1 MKRHHCTC
9 CCIWA
14 LASAVAV
21 AAGLA
26 AALTT
31 SELAAQLYPGYTV
44 LQLAPSSTSSLA
56 AAIAQA
62 RGAAAT
68 PPSSFLV
75 IFSSSSKPLVV
86 DEALAVGPGEA
97 WALSTAAG
105 LQAAADGAALAP
117 ADLLPVRCSALRNGS
132 FITNSESFSS
142 LDLLGMSI
150 NGCPSTA
157 LDLSGGKR
165 LLLSN
170 THLKGSNAKDLAEDG
185 GAALLREIDEVTF
198 VNSACVGNSVLYNGG
213 CVNGAR
219 LGKFTALNSS
229 FTNNW
234 KSAEEAG
241 GRLKG
246 GGVLFFESL
255 GAVTITSCDFAHN
268 SALYGNGGSLFCS
281 TCGDLL
287 VTRSRF
293 TNNSAGASGGCI
305 YAGEAASVTMLDCN
319 FTANGQLPGAKD
331 AAWTENG
338 GAIATDGT
346 RTSNLYPVNLVVRRS
361 TFVNNKA
368 VVGGAIMASQYSR
381 SKGRV
386 EVHDCR
392 FSGNTGKF
400 DGGAV
405 MIEENQYTELVLNAS
420 SFENNQGDF
429 GGAVSAYDADVAAT
443 NCSFIGNKAGVDGGA
458 LHLSTMQA
466 AGSGN
471 QLALAGCTLS
481 DNTAGVFGGAVA
493 VYNQGLAVKDS
504 SFEANQGGSA
514 GAIYLSNGP
523 NATLLDSVFERNTAE
538 KGSGGA
544 IRLASVGQLDMQG
557 ITMNGNEALGGNGGA
572 MQAAQV
578 SDAMLSDLTVTDGY
592 ADVAGGG
599 LSFLGC
605 SNVTLQGCTL
615 YNNTA
620 PLGAGMAADS
630 SQLVLQSVNISSNLA
645 VEEEAGEGGRRRKLQ
660 QAAAADGLNVR
671 QYGSEVYASTTGGA
685 ILVQQSSLSMADSSL
700 AGNTAGGDAGALFVH
715 APSGLN
721 ITNVTFAENV
731 AERGVG
737 GGVVVRGAGAAVAA
751 GVRGCTFSG
760 NAARLGSG
768 GAVVLDSG
776 LGPLQVA
783 AQGCSF
789 TRNTAGRSGGAIAAA
804 GPTAL
809 TCTDCSSQSNQA
821 GQHGGWLHCSGCSS
835 TAVTAGRSSSNT
847 AGAAGGAAMYGVGAA
862 TAGLGCGAQGAG
874 GGLCMSGAA
883 AATIQANSLTGNKG
897 STGGALFASA
907 DCEAVA
913 GGCRVGQV
921 NVTDLTA
928 RDNSATEAGGVL
940 YTTTPAAVN
949 VGDAGKDPASTA
961 AEQRRQQIVQQLSES
976 NTVGEGGYGPAVASF
991 PTTLS
996 LMHTAQDEEVVAAPQ
1011 PQATAQAAQQQQQQ
1025 SQQQPKQGS
1034 TGRRLQQLPLPPGS
1048 DIAAAVSSATADIKQ
1063 QVNSTYRT
1071 TSAPTAAT
1079 SDTLQPFCP
1088 ALGASITAQHAMAVG
1103 ANQNFSLPVSVLDA
1117 FGSQARRGPGSDWIV
1132 ALSQNSGG
1140 ARTLSGNMRGALSGG
1155 YVVLQG
1161 LSIQA
1166 EPGSR
1171 LNLTLSAVPPP
1182 GSGDKP
1188 LSATIDVLVRPCL
1201 AGEYATVSSEPGQAS
1216 SSVSCRTCAAP
1227 TFSFSAYL
1235 PTGAAA
1241 AAASE
1246 KDICQSCPERGICV
1260 AGMVIPESG
1269 AFQVHPRST
1278 VIRRCPNVRAC
1289 QRNATATL
1297 NLQGL
1302 QCANRRYIDP
1312 ADIDPQPYTALQC
1325 SAGYAGPF
1333 CSSCYRPGRNLWL
1346 LQQLER
1352 AGSPQQGFTLGDQ
1365 VVLASGRAGG
1375 TAGRGEVYGKASGRC
1390 RRCPHLAAAW
1400 LGFLLSRL
1408 LDLLV
1413 IGCMA
1418 ALWLLYGWLSHSAAA
1433 TAFVQLKHQRMA
1445 SLKMRDSIF
1454 GSALSIK
1461 GGLQA
1466 APTLSEAYFSAAS
1479 SNASAARSA
1488 TLSREMQREMR
1499 HQPSSMRVR
1508 ESAARQASGPPV
1520 EHAHLQLQASV
1531 TQPLGTGPGAIMEL
1545 PNGSRVMPP
1554 AGAAV
1559 GPAYTSPFSLVDQ
1572 PSVQHMLVSEPSG
1585 SSLQGAASR
1594 VFSGGL
1600 YHIYRPASM
1609 RWSSAVSVVDLL
1621 RQQYMHGHGSSP
1633 ANMSQQGGGDDV
1645 LGQQAAL
1652 LLMAVKHLA
1661 CLAQVLLDAAQVA
1674 AVLLSLDLVLLVPD
1688 WAAQGLA
1695 GVLLTQ
1701 AHTWQYVPF
1710 ECLIPGGSQASAAV
1724 AQTVAVMLL
1733 PVIYT
1738 LVLSPLLLWLV
1749 DLSRDSALF
1758 RQHVLARAAAPA
1770 ASKDTPAQAST
1781 AAAASAGARPGCG
1794 WLSRF
1799 WPVKSGTWTL
1809 FAAVAV
1815 ASMAYCY
1822 SFYVATLTAAFN
1834 CMSLSTRQGVLGE
1847 QQVTR
1852 SVWVPDMQ
1860 LSCSSPQQLA
1870 AMAVAI
1876 LIGIPLLVGY
1886 WLLLLTLA
1894 WPKHPASPAP
1904 VAACKASSRLLRALA
1919 SYCALLKRA
1928 CLLPFTW
1935 LERPVRTCQR
1945 LSSAL
1950 GVSGESC
1957 AALSVWNVEWRWWWL
1972 AGREAAKFGLVAAA
1986 ALTTMRGPDEQ
1997 ARVLLLLVVIA
2008 AALSWRVQA
2017 GCSTSMNQLQFLA
2030 WCWLQLLALL
2040 VVMPSMQDIS
2050 AAGFGAALLALV
2062 ALVMLQCG
2070 VVIGCLV
2077 WRIVASLKNLSLL
2090 MALEAEGGGVLSLAS
2105 VAELS

>member
-1 MKRHHCTC
+1 MKRHHYAC
-9 CCIWA
+9 CCVHA
-14 LASAVAV
+14 LALSLVLVAGV
-21 AAGLA
+21 AT
-26 AALTT
+26 ALPV

-56 AAIAQA
+56 AVIEQA
-62 RGAAAT
+62 RRAAGT
-68 PPSSFLV
+68 TPSSFLV
-75 IFSSSSKPLVV
+75 IFLSSRQPLVV

-105 LQAAADGAALAP
+105 LQAAAGGAALAP

-132 FITNSESFSS
+132 LITNSEAFSS
-142 LDLLGMSI
+142 LDLLGLSI
-150 NGCPSTA
+150 SGCPGTA

-170 THLKGSNAKDLAEDG
+170 THLKGSNAEDLAEDG
-185 GAALLREIDEVTF
+185 GAALLREVDEVTF
-198 VNSACVGNSVLYNGG
+198 VNSACVGNSVLNSGG
-213 CVNGAR
+213 CVYGVK
-219 LGKFTALNSS
+219 LGQFTALNSS

-234 KSAEEAG
+234 KTAEEVG

-246 GGVLFFESL
+246 GGALCFESL
-255 GAVTITSCDFAHN
+255 RAVTITNCDFAHN

-293 TNNSAGASGGCI
+293 TNNSAAASGGCI
-305 YAGEAASVTMLDCN
+305 FAGEVASFTVLDCN
-319 FTANGQLPGAKD
+319 FTANGHYTDTTGTEELTGSGA
-331 AAWTENG
+331 
-338 GAIATDGT
+338 AIATDGT

-361 TFVNNKA
+361 TFVGNTA
-368 VVGGAIMASQYSR
+368 DTGGAIKALQYSDGR
-381 SKGRV
+381 GRV
-386 EVHDCR
+386 EVHECR
-392 FSGNTGKF
+392 FFGNNGSF
-400 DGGAV
+400 DGGAI
-405 MIEENQYTELVLNAS
+405 MIDETQHVQLVLNAS
-420 SFENNQGDF
+420 SFEDNRGDF
-429 GGAVSAYDADVAAT
+429 GGAVSAYDADVTAT
-443 NCSFIGNKAGVDGGA
+443 NCSFTANKADVDGGA
-458 LHLSTMQA
+458 LQLSTQQA

-471 QLALAGCTLS
+471 LLALAGCTFTG
-481 DNTAGVFGGAVA
+481 NTAGVFGGAVA
-493 VYNQGLAVKDS
+493 VYNQGLAVKNS
-504 SFEANQGGSA
+504 SFEANQADDSGGA
-514 GAIYLSNGP
+514 VYLNNAP
-523 NATLLDSVFERNTAE
+523 AATLAHSVFERNMAQ
-538 KGSGGA
+538 KGDAGA
-544 IRLASVGQLDMQG
+544 VLLFSAGLLDMTD
-557 ITMNGNEALGGNGGA
+557 IIMRGNKGGNGGA

-578 SDAMLSDLTVTDGY
+578 SSGTLSDLTVTNGY
-592 ADVAGGG
+592 ASVAGGG

-630 SQLVLQSVNISSNLA
+630 SQLVLQAVNISSNLA
-645 VEEEAGEGGRRRKLQ
+645 VEEETGEGGRRRKLQ

-671 QYGSEVYASTTGGA
+671 QYGSEVYASPTGGA

-721 ITNVTFAENV
+721 ITNVTFADNV

-751 GVRGCTFSG
+751 SVRGCTFSG

-789 TRNTAGRSGGAIAAA
+789 TRNTAGRFGGAIAAA

-809 TCTDCSSQSNQA
+809 TCSDCSSESNQA

-835 TAVTAGRSSSNT
+835 TTVTAGRSSSNK

-913 GGCRVGQV
+913 GGCRAGQV

-928 RDNSATEAGGVL
+928 RGNSATEAGGVL

-961 AEQRRQQIVQQLSES
+961 AEQRRQQIVQQLSDS
-976 NTVGEGGYGPAVASF
+976 NTVGKGGYGPAVASF

-996 LMHTAQDEEVVAAPQ
+996 LMHTAQDEEGVAAPE

-1227 TFSFSAYL
+1227 TFSFSAY
-1235 PTGAAA
+1235 PPPGAA

-1312 ADIDPQPYTALQC
+1312 ADIDPRPYTAMQC

-1375 TAGRGEVYGKASGRC
+1375 MAGRGEVYGKASGRC
-1390 RRCPHLAAAW
+1390 RRCPRLAAAW

-1445 SLKMRDSIF
+1445 SLKMRGSIF
-1454 GSALSIK
+1454 GSALSARS
-1461 GGLQA
+1461 GLGARSSFGNA
-1466 APTLSEAYFSAAS
+1466 AAVPGNNS
-1479 SNASAARSA
+1479 SASAVRSD
-1488 TLSREMQREMR
+1488 TSVKSMQRELR
-1499 HQPSSMRVR
+1499 RQLSGRV
-1508 ESAARQASGPPV
+1508 SDTAARQASGPPM
-1520 EHAHLQLQASV
+1520 EPAHLQLQASV
-1531 TQPLGTGPGAIMEL
+1531 TQPLGSGPAAIMEL
-1545 PNGSRVMPP
+1545 PNGSTVMPP
-1554 AGAAV
+1554 EGAADV
-1559 GPAYTSPFSLVDQ
+1559 SPFSLVDQ

-1621 RQQYMHGHGSSP
+1621 RQQYMHGGSP
-1633 ANMSQQGGGDDV
+1633 ASMSQQGGGDDV

-1738 LVLSPLLLWLV
+1738 LVLSPMLLWLV

-1770 ASKDTPAQAST
+1770 VSKDTPAQAGT
-1781 AAAASAGARPGCG
+1781 AAAAPAGARRGCS

-1815 ASMAYCY
+1815 ASMAYCH

-1834 CMSLSTRQGVLGE
+1834 CMSLCTRQGVPGE

-1860 LSCSSPQQLA
+1860 LSCSSPPQLA
-1870 AMAVAI
+1870 AMAVAC

-1919 SYCALLKRA
+1919 SYWALLKRA

-2040 VVMPSMQDIS
+2040 VVVPSMQDIS

-2090 MALEAEGGGVLSLAS
+2090 MALEAEGGGVVSFTGVAS
-2105 VAELS
+2105 

>member
-1 MKRHHCTC
+1 M
-9 CCIWA
+9 
-14 LASAVAV
+14 
-21 AAGLA
+21 
-26 AALTT
+26 
-31 SELAAQLYPGYTV
+31 LAAQLYPGYTV

-56 AAIAQA
+56 AAIEQA
-62 RGAAAT
+62 RRAAGT
-68 PPSSFLV
+68 TPSSFLV
-75 IFSSSSKPLVV
+75 IFSSSRQPLVV

-105 LQAAADGAALAP
+105 LQAAAGGAALAP

-132 FITNSESFSS
+132 LITNSESFSS
-142 LDLLGMSI
+142 LDLLGLSI
-150 NGCPSTA
+150 SGCPGTA

-170 THLKGSNAKDLAEDG
+170 THLKGSNAEDLAEDG

-198 VNSACVGNSVLYNGG
+198 VNSACLGNSVLNSGG
-213 CVNGAR
+213 CVYGVK
-219 LGKFTALNSS
+219 LGQFTALNSS

-234 KSAEEAG
+234 KSAEEVG

-246 GGVLFFESL
+246 GGALYFESL
-255 GAVTITSCDFAHN
+255 RAVTITNCDFAHN

-293 TNNSAGASGGCI
+293 TNNSAAASGGCI
-305 YAGEAASVTMLDCN
+305 FAGEVASFTLLDCN
-319 FTANGQLPGAKD
+319 FTANGRYTDTTGTEKLTGSGA
-331 AAWTENG
+331 
-338 GAIATDGT
+338 AIATDGT

-361 TFVNNKA
+361 TFVDNTA
-368 VVGGAIMASQYSR
+368 DTGGAIKALQYSDGR
-381 SKGRV
+381 GRV
-386 EVHDCR
+386 EVHECR
-392 FSGNTGKF
+392 FFGNNGSV
-400 DGGAV
+400 DGGAI
-405 MIEENQYTELVLNAS
+405 MIDETQHVQLVLNAS
-420 SFENNQGDF
+420 SFEDNRGDF
-429 GGAVSAYDADVAAT
+429 GGAVSAYDADVTAT
-443 NCSFIGNKAGVDGGA
+443 NCSFTANKAGVDGGA
-458 LHLSTMQA
+458 LQLSTQQA

-471 QLALAGCTLS
+471 LLALAGCTFTG
-481 DNTAGVFGGAVA
+481 NTAGVFGGAVA
-493 VYNQGLAVKDS
+493 VYNQGLAVKNS
-504 SFEANQGGSA
+504 SFEANQADDSGGA
-514 GAIYLSNGP
+514 VYLNNAP
-523 NATLLDSVFERNTAE
+523 AATLAHSVFERNMAQ
-538 KGSGGA
+538 KGDAGA
-544 IRLASVGQLDMQG
+544 VLLFSVGLLDMTD
-557 ITMNGNEALGGNGGA
+557 IIMRGNKAQGGNGGA
-572 MQAAQV
+572 MQAAQLA
-578 SDAMLSDLTVTDGY
+578 SGTLSDLTVTDGY
-592 ADVAGGG
+592 ASVAGGG

-620 PLGAGMAADS
+620 PLGAGLAADS
-630 SQLVLQSVNISSNLA
+630 SQLVLRSVNISSNLA

-660 QAAAADGLNVR
+660 QAAAAEGLNVR
-671 QYGSEVYASTTGGA
+671 QYGSEVYTSPTGGA

-715 APSGLN
+715 APSELN
-721 ITNVTFAENV
+721 ITNVTFADNV

-751 GVRGCTFSG
+751 SVRGCTFSG

-776 LGPLQVA
+776 LGPLQ
-783 AQGCSF
+783 
-789 TRNTAGRSGGAIAAA
+789 
-804 GPTAL
+804 
-809 TCTDCSSQSNQA
+809 
-821 GQHGGWLHCSGCSS
+821 
-835 TAVTAGRSSSNT
+835 
-847 AGAAGGAAMYGVGAA
+847 AMYGVGAA

-913 GGCRVGQV
+913 GGCRAGQV

-928 RDNSATEAGGVL
+928 RGNSATEAGGVL

-961 AEQRRQQIVQQLSES
+961 AEQRRQQIVQQLSDS
-976 NTVGEGGYGPAVASF
+976 NTVGKGGYGPAVASF

-996 LMHTAQDEEVVAAPQ
+996 LMHTAQDEEGVAAPE
-1011 PQATAQAAQQQQQQ
+1011 PQATEQAALQQQ

-1071 TSAPTAAT
+1071 TPAPTAAT

-1088 ALGASITAQHAMAVG
+1088 ALGASITAQRAMAVG

-1227 TFSFSAYL
+1227 TFSFSAY
-1235 PTGAAA
+1235 PPPGAAA

-1278 VIRRCPNVRAC
+1278 AIRRCPNVRAC

-1352 AGSPQQGFTLGDQ
+1352 AGGPKQGFTLGDQ

-1375 TAGRGEVYGKASGRC
+1375 MAGRGEVYGKASGRC

-1738 LVLSPLLLWLV
+1738 LVLSPMLLWLV

-1770 ASKDTPAQAST
+1770 VSKDTPAQAGT
-1781 AAAASAGARPGCG
+1781 AAAAPAGARRGCS

-1799 WPVKSGTWTL
+1799 WPVESGTWTL

-1834 CMSLSTRQGVLGE
+1834 CMSLSTRQGVPGE

-1860 LSCSSPQQLA
+1860 LSCSSPPQLA
-1870 AMAVAI
+1870 AMAVAC

-1919 SYCALLKRA
+1919 SYWALLKRA

-1945 LSSAL
+1945 LTSAL

-1972 AGREAAKFGLVAAA
+1972 GGREAAKFGLVAAA

-2040 VVMPSMQDIS
+2040 VVVPSMQDIS

-2090 MALEAEGGGVLSLAS
+2090 MALEAEGGRCGIIYWRG
-2105 VAELS
+2105 

>member
-1 MKRHHCTC
+1 
-9 CCIWA
+9 
-14 LASAVAV
+14 
-21 AAGLA
+21 
-26 AALTT
+26 
-31 SELAAQLYPGYTV
+31 
-44 LQLAPSSTSSLA
+44 
-56 AAIAQA
+56 
-62 RGAAAT
+62 
-68 PPSSFLV
+68 
-75 IFSSSSKPLVV
+75 
-86 DEALAVGPGEA
+86 
-97 WALSTAAG
+97 
-105 LQAAADGAALAP
+105 
-117 ADLLPVRCSALRNGS
+117 
-132 FITNSESFSS
+132 
-142 LDLLGMSI
+142 
-150 NGCPSTA
+150 
-157 LDLSGGKR
+157 
-165 LLLSN
+165 
-170 THLKGSNAKDLAEDG
+170 
-185 GAALLREIDEVTF
+185 
-198 VNSACVGNSVLYNGG
+198 
-213 CVNGAR
+213 
-219 LGKFTALNSS
+219 
-229 FTNNW
+229 
-234 KSAEEAG
+234 
-241 GRLKG
+241 
-246 GGVLFFESL
+246 
-255 GAVTITSCDFAHN
+255 
-268 SALYGNGGSLFCS
+268 
-281 TCGDLL
+281 
-287 VTRSRF
+287 
-293 TNNSAGASGGCI
+293 
-305 YAGEAASVTMLDCN
+305 
-319 FTANGQLPGAKD
+319 
-331 AAWTENG
+331 
-338 GAIATDGT
+338 
-346 RTSNLYPVNLVVRRS
+346 
-361 TFVNNKA
+361 
-368 VVGGAIMASQYSR
+368 
-381 SKGRV
+381 
-386 EVHDCR
+386 
-392 FSGNTGKF
+392 
-400 DGGAV
+400 
-405 MIEENQYTELVLNAS
+405 
-420 SFENNQGDF
+420 
-429 GGAVSAYDADVAAT
+429 
-443 NCSFIGNKAGVDGGA
+443 
-458 LHLSTMQA
+458 
-466 AGSGN
+466 
-471 QLALAGCTLS
+471 
-481 DNTAGVFGGAVA
+481 
-493 VYNQGLAVKDS
+493 
-504 SFEANQGGSA
+504 
-514 GAIYLSNGP
+514 
-523 NATLLDSVFERNTAE
+523 
-538 KGSGGA
+538 
-544 IRLASVGQLDMQG
+544 
-557 ITMNGNEALGGNGGA
+557 
-572 MQAAQV
+572 
-578 SDAMLSDLTVTDGY
+578 
-592 ADVAGGG
+592 
-599 LSFLGC
+599 
-605 SNVTLQGCTL
+605 
-615 YNNTA
+615 
-620 PLGAGMAADS
+620 
-630 SQLVLQSVNISSNLA
+630 
-645 VEEEAGEGGRRRKLQ
+645 
-660 QAAAADGLNVR
+660 
-671 QYGSEVYASTTGGA
+671 
-685 ILVQQSSLSMADSSL
+685 
-700 AGNTAGGDAGALFVH
+700 
-715 APSGLN
+715 
-721 ITNVTFAENV
+721 
-731 AERGVG
+731 
-737 GGVVVRGAGAAVAA
+737 
-751 GVRGCTFSG
+751 
-760 NAARLGSG
+760 
-768 GAVVLDSG
+768 
-776 LGPLQVA
+776 
-783 AQGCSF
+783 
-789 TRNTAGRSGGAIAAA
+789 
-804 GPTAL
+804 
-809 TCTDCSSQSNQA
+809 
-821 GQHGGWLHCSGCSS
+821 
-835 TAVTAGRSSSNT
+835 
-847 AGAAGGAAMYGVGAA
+847 MYGVGAA

-913 GGCRVGQV
+913 GGCRAGQV

-949 VGDAGKDPASTA
+949 VGDAGKDPAS

-976 NTVGEGGYGPAVASF
+976 NTVGQDGYGPAVASF

-996 LMHTAQDEEVVAAPQ
+996 LMHTAQDEEGVVAPQ
-1011 PQATAQAAQQQQQQ
+1011 PKATEQAVLQQQQQG
-1025 SQQQPKQGS
+1025 QQQPKQGS
-1034 TGRRLQQLPLPPGS
+1034 SGRRLQQLPLPPGN

-1227 TFSFSAYL
+1227 TFSFSAY
-1235 PTGAAA
+1235 PPPGAAAA

-1312 ADIDPQPYTALQC
+1312 ADIDPRPYTAMQC
-1325 SAGYAGPF
+1325 SPGYAGPF

-1365 VVLASGRAGG
+1365 VVLASGRAGV
-1375 TAGRGEVYGKASGRC
+1375 TARRGEVYGKASGRC

-1433 TAFVQLKHQRMA
+1433 TASVQLKHQRMA

-1454 GSALSIK
+1454 GSALSMK

-1508 ESAARQASGPPV
+1508 ESAARQASGPPM

-1531 TQPLGTGPGAIMEL
+1531 TQPLGTGPGALMKL
-1545 PNGSRVMPP
+1545 PNGSRMTPP
-1554 AGAAV
+1554 AAAGV
-1559 GPAYTSPFSLVDQ
+1559 APAYTSPFSLVDQ
-1572 PSVQHMLVSEPSG
+1572 QSVQPMLVSEPSG

-1633 ANMSQQGGGDDV
+1633 ASMSQQGSGDDV

-1733 PVIYT
+1733 PIIYT
-1738 LVLSPLLLWLV
+1738 LVLSPMLLWLV
-1749 DLSRDSALF
+1749 DLSKDSALF

-1770 ASKDTPAQAST
+1770 VSKDTAAQ
-1781 AAAASAGARPGCG
+1781 AAAAPAGARRGCS

-1809 FAAVAV
+1809 FVAVAV

-1822 SFYVATLTAAFN
+1822 SFYVATLTGAFN
-1834 CMSLSTRQGVLGE
+1834 CMSLSTRQGVPGE

-1860 LSCSSPQQLA
+1860 LSCSSPPQLA
-1870 AMAVAI
+1870 AMAAAI

-1894 WPKHPASPAP
+1894 WPKQPASPAP

-1919 SYCALLKRA
+1919 SYWALLKRA

-1945 LSSAL
+1945 LTSAL

-1957 AALSVWNVEWRWWWL
+1957 ATLSVWNVEWRWWWL

-2040 VVMPSMQDIS
+2040 VVVPSMQDIS
-2050 AAGFGAALLALV
+2050 VAGFGAALLALV

-2090 MALEAEGGGVLSLAS
+2090 MALEAEGGGALPFTGVAS
-2105 VAELS
+2105 